1 MIFTFSNVC
10 IIFAMQT
17 NTQNRNKGG
26 SFMSIQ
32 ILSLIHSRIPPGFLH
47 QIILIVYQCVDL
59 LERLM
64 QEQIKYNC
72 KFLKLISILS
82 ILILQKDSQSPCY
95 LINLLSRKKNPCSTC
110 FFPLKNR
117 ILPNHF
123 TLDSY
128 LIRMDSRSVYNH
140 IT

>member
-1 MIFTFSNVC
+1 MIFTFSNVY

-26 SFMSIQ
+26 SFMSIY

-72 KFLKLISILS
+72 KFLKLISHS
-82 ILILQKDSQSPCY
+82 SERFTKS
-95 LINLLSRKKNPCSTC
+95 LLSNNLVVRKKQPCNVACCTYLFS
-110 FFPLKNR
+110 LKNR
-117 ILPNHF
+117 IVPNHF